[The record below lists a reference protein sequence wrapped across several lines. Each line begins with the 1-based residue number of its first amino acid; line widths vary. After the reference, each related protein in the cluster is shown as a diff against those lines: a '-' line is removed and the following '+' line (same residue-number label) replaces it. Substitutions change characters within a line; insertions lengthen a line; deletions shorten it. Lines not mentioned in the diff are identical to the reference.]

1 MEQKINTAKL
11 LKDYLERINNL
22 LEQDE
27 DIKVNS
33 INDLVEKV
41 KDYGKD

>member
-1 MEQKINTAKL
+1 MEQKINTAEL

-27 DIKVNS
+27 DIEVNS
-33 INDLVEKV
+33 INELVEKV

>member
-1 MEQKINTAKL
+1 MKDLEKL
-11 LKDYLERINNL
+11 AKDYLERINIL

-33 INDLVEKV
+33 INELVEKV
-41 KDYGKD
+41 KDYGKS

>member
-1 MEQKINTAKL
+1 MIDFSKL
-11 LKDYLERINNL
+11 GKDYLERLNDL

-33 INDLVEKV
+33 VDEIVERF
-41 KDYGKD
+41 KDYGKED

>member
-1 MEQKINTAKL
+1 MEQKINIAEPL
-11 LKDYLERINNL
+11 RDYLEKINNL

-33 INDLVEKV
+33 INELIEKV